1 METSKTPQDISPQ
14 FREILQFQS
23 KLSRRSGRPISLSE
37 AIAGWI
43 ALGLAEEFREK
54 HFQLSQ

>member
-1 METSKTPQDISPQ
+1 MEASKMPQEISPQ
-14 FREILQFQS
+14 FKEILQFQS
-23 KLSRRSGRPISLSE
+23 TLTRRSGRPISLSE

-54 HFQLSQ
+54 TYDLSQ